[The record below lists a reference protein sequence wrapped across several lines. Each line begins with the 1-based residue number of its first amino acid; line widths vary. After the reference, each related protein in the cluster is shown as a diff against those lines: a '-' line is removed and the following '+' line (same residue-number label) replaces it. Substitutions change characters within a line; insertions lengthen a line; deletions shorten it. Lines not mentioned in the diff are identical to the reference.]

1 MKAKAA
7 CETKG
12 DSLVS
17 RVLLCGGE
25 TANAM
30 KVSYLLGVGL
40 GAAGRLTG
48 EEGIPLIPP
57 AIDVF
62 YGTGPGSL
70 VGYVAYG
77 AGIATVYAD
86 KVYSIVANIS
96 DKL

>member
-1 MKAKAA
+1 METKADHRI
-7 CETKG
+7 KG

-30 KVSYLLGVGL
+30 KVSYLLGVGF
-40 GAAGRLTG
+40 GVAGRLSG
-48 EEGIPLIPP
+48 EEMIPAIPLV
-57 AIDVF
+57 IDVF
-62 YGTGPGSL
+62 YGAGPGSL
-70 VGYVAYG
+70 VGYAAYG

-86 KVYSIVANIS
+86 KVYSVVANMS